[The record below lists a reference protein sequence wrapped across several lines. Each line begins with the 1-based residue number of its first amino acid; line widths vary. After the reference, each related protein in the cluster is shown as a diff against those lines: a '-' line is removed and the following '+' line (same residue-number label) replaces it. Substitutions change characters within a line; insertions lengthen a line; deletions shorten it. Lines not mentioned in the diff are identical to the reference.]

1 MSIAGVKKGCI
12 ALSFVVAGFAQS
24 AFAATTSE
32 RIEHDV
38 MYLISQME
46 QADCT
51 FVRNGKTYTNL
62 EVAEHLLN
70 KWDYAKDD
78 IESTTMFI
86 DEVASKSW
94 FTGKAYKVKC
104 GGDEITSK
112 VWLTE
117 KLADKT
123 PVEQD

>member
-1 MSIAGVKKGCI
+1 MNAAKGFKRI
-12 ALSFVVAGFAQS
+12 LLLSFVVAGAMQG
-24 AFAATTSE
+24 AFAATTTE
-32 RIEHDV
+32 RIENDV
-38 MYLISQME
+38 IYLISHME
-46 QADCT
+46 KADCT

-62 EVAEHLLN
+62 EAAEHLLN

-78 IESTTMFI
+78 ITSTAMFI

-94 FTGKAYKVKC
+94 FTGKAYKVQC
-104 GGDEITSK
+104 GGEVVTSQ

-117 KLADKT
+117 KLAEKT

>member
-24 AFAATTSE
+24 AFAAITTE

-38 MYLISQME
+38 MYLISEME
-46 QADCT
+46 LADCT

-62 EVAEHLLN
+62 EAAVHLLN

-78 IESTTMFI
+78 VESTTMFI

-104 GGDEITSK
+104 GGEEVTSK

-117 KLADKT
+117 KLAEKT
-123 PVEQD
+123 PTVQH